1 MEIINLSGIINAFI
15 FSLLG
20 IVVLLVSYLIVE
32 KITPEN
38 TWAEIVKNQ
47 NIAVAIVIGSLI
59 LAIALIISAA
69 IHG

>member
-1 MEIINLSGIINAFI
+1 MEIINLGGIINAFI

>member
-1 MEIINLSGIINAFI
+1 MEVINLGGIINAFI

-47 NIAVAIVIGSLI
+47 NIAVAIVVGSLI